1 MIYIQK
7 RRTPDMVGKKAKELM
22 KAPENGYS
30 AIVLPKDSEKLRN
43 LFDQMPKDAIREAL
57 DKEQHGLCA
66 YCMGRIDFRKRDSVR
81 IEHYQALSENKKL
94 ALDYQNYLGVCFG
107 GEKEKEEKP
116 HILCCDAARGEK
128 SLTINPWDKRQ
139 MEAIGYRKNGE
150 VFVSNKKGLPPELV
164 RQMQKDIDQVLVLNG
179 KKDKEG
185 KIIFDTATK
194 LVAKRRSIYDSVCTQ
209 FERWDKKKCLTVE
222 FLKDRIRHLEKQ
234 LEDDKTADE
243 YIGVRLYFFKRKYE
257 KLLKNS

>member
-7 RRTPDMVGKKAKELM
+7 RRTPAVVSMRAKELI
-22 KAPENGYS
+22 KAPENDYS
-30 AIVLPKDSEKLRN
+30 AISLPKDSGKLRH
-43 LFDQMPKDAIREAL
+43 LFDQMPKEVIREAL
-57 DKEQHGLCA
+57 DKEQHGLCD
-66 YCMGRIDFRKRDSVR
+66 YCMGRIDFRKKDSVR

-128 SLTINPWDKRQ
+128 KLTINPRDRRQ

-150 VFVSNKKGLPPELV
+150 IFVSNKTGLSPEV
-164 RQMQKDIDQVLVLNG
+164 VFQMQKDIDQVLVLNG
-179 KKDKEG
+179 KKDEEG

-209 FERWDKKKCLTVE
+209 FERWDRKKCLTVA
-222 FLKDRIRHLEKQ
+222 FLKDKISYLEKQ
-234 LEDDKTADE
+234 LEGDEKADE
-243 YIGVRLYFFKRKYE
+243 YIGVRLYFYKRKYE
-257 KLLKNS
+257 KLKRR